1 MVRVHLDATV
11 IIDENSLFRE
21 GLKRILAT
29 TRFRVTAALRE
40 VGELKM
46 LSLNSSSA
54 VLVLTGVRLGE
65 AKESSVRDVKLI
77 KQRYPLAR
85 LMVLSERCDLNEV
98 LATFRAGA
106 DGYVLNTITPA
117 ALMKSLELL
126 MLGETVLP
134 SSILSTALADGRGE
148 IGPPSEIL
156 AAHALVAA
164 EVAPLPNAVPEAE
177 ISEARDAVS
186 ASELDL
192 PERALPPRL
201 SNRET
206 DILACLTEGQS
217 NKTIARK
224 FGVAEATVKV
234 HIKAI
239 LRKIRVNNRTQ
250 AAIWAVDHALRPSEP
265 RANTASASIVST
277 GLPIERTVCP
287 WSPGGGGRAPF
298 VRGRTSSP
306 RQRSIAG

>member
-1 MVRVHLDATV
+1 MVRPDATV
-11 IIDENSLFRE
+11 LIDQNSLFRE
-21 GLKRILAT
+21 GLKRILST
-29 TRFRVTAALRE
+29 TRFRVAAALRE

-46 LSLNSSSA
+46 LSPNSSSA
-54 VLVLTGVRLGE
+54 VLVLTGVGSGGAE
-65 AKESSVRDVKLI
+65 ESQSAVRDVEFI

-85 LMVLSERCDLNEV
+85 VMVLGERCNLNEM

-106 DGYVLNTITPA
+106 DGYVLKTITPE
-117 ALMKSLELL
+117 ALIKSLDLL

-134 SSILSTALADGRGE
+134 SSTLSMAFILSMALAGRGE
-148 IGPPSEIL
+148 TGPPSEVL
-156 AAHALVAA
+156 AAHAPVAA
-164 EVAPLPNAVPEAE
+164 DATPLPNAVPEAE
-177 ISEARDAVS
+177 ISEACDAVS

-192 PERALPPRL
+192 PERALPPRM

-206 DILACLTEGQS
+206 AILACLTEGQS

-250 AAIWAVDHALRPSEP
+250 AAIWAVDHALRPAEHGVGLV
-265 RANTASASIVST
+265 ANVLVRNGGAESIS
-277 GLPIERTVCP
+277 
-287 WSPGGGGRAPF
+287 SAPF
-298 VRGRTSSP
+298 ATDT
-306 RQRSIAG
+306 